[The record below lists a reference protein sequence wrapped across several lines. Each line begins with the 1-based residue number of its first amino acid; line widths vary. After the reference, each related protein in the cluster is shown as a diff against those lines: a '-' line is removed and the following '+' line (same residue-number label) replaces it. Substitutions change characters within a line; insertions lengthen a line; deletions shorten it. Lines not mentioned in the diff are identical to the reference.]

1 MKSNPNKTL
10 KEHFQTNLLFF
21 CYTINMSSVVDQRD
35 GEKVIITLR
44 KNPII
49 LNKQIFRFLLLVGLS
64 VASLIYFTNQY
75 AVLAAICVLLISL
88 SYGFYHFL
96 IWFYDAYIIT
106 TKRVVC
112 VHQKTLF
119 SREYN
124 EADLETIQ
132 EVTYTIKGV
141 IATIF
146 QYGTVLVRTNTGVKL
161 ELTGLSD
168 PDEVQDMIRSLAK
181 SVIKKGGEPKKE
193 IITDENADFNAETKK
208 K

>member
-1 MKSNPNKTL
+1 
-10 KEHFQTNLLFF
+10 
-21 CYTINMSSVVDQRD
+21 MSTVVDQRD

-181 SVIKKGGEPKKE
+181 SVIKKGGEPKKG